1 MNYKIKP
8 FNFVDMLSHSNCRQY
23 ISLESRSPEVPVKRS
38 DLTLMV
44 ETAESARIKLYKQIE
59 VNMLKQ

>member
-1 MNYKIKP
+1 
-8 FNFVDMLSHSNCRQY
+8 MLSNSNCRQY

-44 ETAESARIKLYKQIE
+44 ETAESARIKLYKNIE
-59 VNMLKQ
+59 VSCNIEKMGNG